1 MWRAFALL
9 LAVGLV
15 VAAEPEKK
23 DAKKDPTKD
32 AKKDADKKST
42 GSLEGTWSASVTT
55 NAGKRIKALAGYE
68 TILTLNKDGSYTTVI
83 RNQTVDA
90 GTYKTDAKKDPMEID
105 MESTKGA
112 DKGKKTPGIYE
123 LNDNKLKIA
132 LATAGEKERPTKFE
146 SDTIRVLEFTK
157 KK

>member
-23 DAKKDPTKD
+23 DAKKES
-32 AKKDADKKST
+32 KKDAEKKST
-42 GSLEGTWSASVTT
+42 GSLEGTWSAAVTT
-55 NAGKRIKALAGYE
+55 DRGKRIKALAGYE

-123 LNDNKLKIA
+123 LNDDKIKIA
-132 LATAGEKERPTKFE
+132 LAAAGEKDRPTKFE
-146 SDTIRVLEFTK
+146 GDTIRVMEFTK